1 MNLSLQGQLMY
12 NKEGKKTQQGRDNL
26 FNKLY
31 WENWTIASKT
41 GQLQVTESNQTTLLH
56 YKRNP

>member
-12 NKEGKKTQQGRDNL
+12 NKEGKKTQQGRENL

-31 WENWTIASKT
+31 WENRTIAEKT
-41 GQLQVTESNQTTLLH
+41 GQLQVKESNQTTLS
-56 YKRNP
+56 YYA